1 VALAVFAFIPGVASE
16 ERIRVVDSLGNVISL
31 SQPAKRLVALS
42 PHLVENIFSAGAGT
56 KLVGTV
62 GYSDFPAAAQ
72 SLPEVGD
79 FGTFSVERI
88 AQLQPDLILI
98 WGSGNGQAAWERLQT
113 LGIPVYVDEIRSLQ
127 DIPTSLRNIGA
138 LAGTQQSAERAAR
151 TFEHDVEALRLEYS
165 RKSEVSVFYQI
176 WHEPL
181 QTLNGDHL
189 MNQVLEICGGNNI
202 FADTAGLAPV
212 INIESVLVADP
223 SAIIASGAN
232 ASRPDWLDQWLN
244 YPTLTAVQTD
254 QIYYIDPDLIQRP
267 TLRLATGAKL
277 LCQQLDTARAHL
289 AD

>member
-16 ERIRVVDSLGNVISL
+16 ERIRVVDSQGNVISL
-31 SQPAKRLVALS
+31 AQPAQRLVALA

-72 SLPEVGD
+72 SLPVVGD

-88 AQLQPDLILI
+88 AQLQPDLILM

-113 LGIPVYVDEIRSLQ
+113 LGIPVYVDEVRSLK
-127 DIPTSLRNIGA
+127 DLPASLRNIGT
-138 LAGTQQSAERAAR
+138 LTGTQRSAERAAR
-151 TFEHDVEALRLEYS
+151 TFEQDVETLRLEYS

-189 MNQVLEICGGNNI
+189 MNQVLSLCGGNNI

-232 ASRPDWLDQWLN
+232 ASRPDWLDRWQN
-244 YPTLTAVQTD
+244 YPTLTAVQND